1 MNKLIVLTLILL
13 LLFVSVLTGCTDD
26 QSNDTAQNTQ
36 SVSTLD
42 QIPSGGSEAQDQT
55 QPASEPAERS
65 NMDTTAEN
73 VNDQPAPV
81 TEETE
86 ESFDDYVVEIG
97 EDAEVGGN

>member
-1 MNKLIVLTLILL
+1 MINPMIPRRTPS
-13 LLFVSVLTGCTDD
+13 LFPHWIRFPRVDRKRKTK
-26 QSNDTAQNTQ
+26 
-36 SVSTLD
+36 
-42 QIPSGGSEAQDQT
+42 
-55 QPASEPAERS
+55 PASEPAERS

-73 VNDQPAPV
+73 VNDQTPPV